1 MSNPEFLRE
10 GSAIQDFMHPDRVVV
25 GGHDREA
32 AEKVAKLYEPLEA
45 PILITPNI
53 YTAEMVKY
61 ASNAFLAARISFINE
76 IARIC
81 ERVDADAKLVAE
93 GMGLDKRI
101 GPRYLDAG
109 IGYGGSCF
117 PKDVKALAALAER
130 FDYHPELL
138 HAVMDINRD
147 QRMLVIDKLRD
158 CLSDLHGK
166 VDRPART
173 GVQAQHRRH
182 ARGAEP
188 RHRQGAARGR
198 RTRARLR
205 PGGDGAHAAT
215 VLPDLEYTKDAYELA
230 VGRRRARGGDRV
242 ERVSPARPHAH
253 QDVDAHAGRD
263 RRPQHLRPGHHAQPG
278 LHVPRH
284 WPRVAPAAASRA
296 RSSPAARGSSG
307 RTCARRC
314 STAAC
319 ACWRST
325 TSSPVRRRTCKHL
338 EGNPD
343 FEFRRQNVN
352 EHIEVEGDV
361 RYVLHFASP
370 ASPPQYDANPIHTLK
385 VGTIG
390 TMNMLGLAMA
400 KKATFLLASTS
411 EVYGDP
417 LVHPQPESYWGNVNP
432 IGPRGCYDEAK
443 RCAEAFAMAYH
454 RAHGVDTRIIRIFN
468 THGPRM
474 QVSDGRA
481 VPNFMAQAL
490 RGEPLTVYGD
500 GTQTRSLCYVSD
512 LIRGVLAVLEKGDEL
527 PTNLGNPH
535 EVTMIQLAETIIK
548 ISGSKSRIEHRD
560 LPVDDP
566 KQRQPDITR
575 ARTLLGWEPQVGL
588 EDGLQRTLEY
598 FRSVV

>member
-1 MSNPEFLRE
+1 MAASSAGGGKSRAVVSGGAGFI
-10 GSAIQDFMHPDRVVV
+10 GSHLCEALLNRGMRVLTL
-25 GGHDREA
+25 DNF
-32 AEKVAKLYEPLEA
+32 
-45 PILITPNI
+45 IT
-53 YTAEMVKY
+53 
-61 ASNAFLAARISFINE
+61 
-76 IARIC
+76 
-81 ERVDADAKLVAE
+81 
-93 GMGLDKRI
+93 G
-101 GPRYLDAG
+101 
-109 IGYGGSCF
+109 
-117 PKDVKALAALAER
+117 
-130 FDYHPELL
+130 
-138 HAVMDINRD
+138 
-147 QRMLVIDKLRD
+147 
-158 CLSDLHGK
+158 
-166 VDRPART
+166 
-173 GVQAQHRRH
+173 
-182 ARGAEP
+182 
-188 RHRQGAARGR
+188 
-198 RTRARLR
+198 
-205 PGGDGAHAAT
+205 
-215 VLPDLEYTKDAYELA
+215 
-230 VGRRRARGGDRV
+230 
-242 ERVSPARPHAH
+242 SPAN
-253 QDVDAHAGRD
+253 
-263 RRPQHLRPGHHAQPG
+263 L
-278 LHVPRH
+278 
-284 WPRVAPAAASRA
+284 
-296 RSSPAARGSSG
+296 
-307 RTCARRC
+307 
-314 STAAC
+314 
-319 ACWRST
+319 
-325 TSSPVRRRTCKHL
+325 KHL

-343 FEFRRQNVN
+343 FELRRQNVN
-352 EHIEVEGDV
+352 EHIDVKGDV

-400 KKATFLLASTS
+400 KNATFLLASTS

-512 LIRGVLAVLEKGDEL
+512 LIRGVLAVLDKADEL

-535 EVTMIQLAETIIK
+535 EVTMIELAETIIR

-566 KQRQPDITR
+566 RQRRPDITR

-598 FRSVV
+598 FRTVV